1 LLDQIAMTRNA
12 IIVGVSAM
20 IVAYAASA
28 QTIQVRTL
36 DEAGAERVLQVAKE
50 NARKRNAPSAI
61 AVVDPAG
68 DLLAFERMN
77 DVRPASAE
85 LAIDKA
91 RTAARLQ
98 RPTEEVEN
106 SINRGRTAF
115 VTAGILSLRGGM
127 PILIDGEVAGAVG
140 IAGRSKE
147 SDTEIARET
156 AATVSPAAKAGSS
169 R

>member
-1 LLDQIAMTRNA
+1 MTRNA
-12 IIVGVSAM
+12 VIIGVSTV

-28 QTIQVRTL
+28 QTIQVSTL

-98 RPTEEVEN
+98 RPTEEVED

-115 VTAGILSLRGGM
+115 LTTGIVSLRGGM
-127 PILIDGEVAGAVG
+127 PVLIDGEVAGAVG

-147 SDTEIARET
+147 SDTEIAKET
-156 AATVSPAAKAGSS
+156 AATVSSAAKAGSS

>member
-1 LLDQIAMTRNA
+1 MTRNA
-12 IIVGVSAM
+12 VIIGVSTV

-28 QTIQVRTL
+28 AQTIQVSTL

-98 RPTEEVEN
+98 RPTEEVED
-106 SINRGRTAF
+106 SINRGRTE
-115 VTAGILSLRGGM
+115 LLLR
-127 PILIDGEVAGAVG
+127 LALC
-140 IAGRSKE
+140 RC
-147 SDTEIARET
+147 
-156 AATVSPAAKAGSS
+156 AAECLFS
-169 R
+169 

>member
-1 LLDQIAMTRNA
+1 MTRNA

-68 DLLAFERMN
+68 DLLEVDHNTTLAQS
-77 DVRPASAE
+77 VPAHAGDA
-85 LAIDKA
+85 LVIHGQLYIDPGPRVGVHCTHA
-91 RTAARLQ
+91 QTSSGC
-98 RPTEEVEN
+98 PN
-106 SINRGRTAF
+106 SGWIEFQNNYY
-115 VTAGILSLRGGM
+115 
-127 PILIDGEVAGAVG
+127 E
-140 IAGRSKE
+140 
-147 SDTEIARET
+147 
-156 AATVSPAAKAGSS
+156 
-169 R
+169 

>member
-1 LLDQIAMTRNA
+1 
-12 IIVGVSAM
+12 M

-77 DVRPASAE
+77 DVRSAE

-98 RPTEEVEN
+98 RPTEEVED
-106 SINRGRTAF
+106 SINCGRTAF

-140 IAGRSKE
+140 IAGRIKE

>member
-1 LLDQIAMTRNA
+1 MTRNA
-12 IIVGVSAM
+12 VIIGVSTV

-28 QTIQVRTL
+28 AQTIQVSTL
-36 DEAGAERVLQVAKE
+36 DEAGAERVLQVEE

-98 RPTEEVEN
+98 RPTEEVED
-106 SINRGRTAF
+106 SINRGRTE
-115 VTAGILSLRGGM
+115 LLLR
-127 PILIDGEVAGAVG
+127 LALC
-140 IAGRSKE
+140 RC
-147 SDTEIARET
+147 
-156 AATVSPAAKAGSS
+156 AAECLFS
-169 R
+169 